1 VGPGEEA
8 DPRTPMALRGFL
20 SSSPGLA
27 VEKQDITKKKTKR
40 LDTHKRKEKT

>member
-1 VGPGEEA
+1 
-8 DPRTPMALRGFL
+8 MALRGFL

-27 VEKQDITKKKTKR
+27 VEKQDITKKTKR